1 MSADLDRERWQR
13 LSPILEAALDLP
25 PTARAAYLDETCAGD
40 SDLRRQVEELLEA
53 EAAAGSF
60 LAAGALE
67 RGAPLVAELADGP
80 RASPAAAAG
89 GRLVGVYR
97 LVAELG
103 EGGMG
108 TVHLAERVDGHFE
121 QRVAIKLLKQGLAD
135 EDAKRRFLQERQ
147 ILARLDHPGIARL
160 IDGGVTAEGTP
171 FFVMERVEGRP
182 VTAYCDEQGFGIEQR
197 LRVFLEICDAVQYA
211 HRSLVIHRDLKPSN
225 ILVDAAGR
233 VKLLDFGIAKLLAG
247 GSGGSPLEAT
257 RTFVRAMTPEY
268 AAPEQVRNEPV
279 TAATDVYSLG
289 VLLYELLTGQRP
301 YQVGRG
307 GLSEMERAI
316 LEQEPLRPS
325 ARTATAPGPTGAG
338 GPRETRRRL
347 RGDLDR
353 IVLKALEKAPERRY
367 PTAQALAA
375 DIRRHLDGLPISARG
390 DNALYR
396 ARKFVRRHRA
406 GVAAVAMTGIAVVLL
421 AVVAVLVLRRAGQ
434 GPAAR
439 DGPIDSLAVLP
450 FASAGRDPDT
460 EYLGDGL
467 AESLIDQMSRVPSL
481 RVMARTTVFRFK
493 GVADPREVGRKLGV
507 GAVLT
512 GTVSRRGDQVKV
524 SAELVETS
532 TGARLWGE
540 TYDRPVADLL
550 RVQDSIASD
559 ISDGLRLRLSG
570 QEKRTLARHGT
581 EDPEAYE
588 LYLRA
593 RFFLQRDTEQDDL
606 EARRLFLRAVEK
618 DPRFVGAHL
627 GIASTYSRSAGNGY
641 APPAQAWARADEQIR
656 KVLEI
661 DPGNVLARASLA
673 SRRFLVDWDW
683 AGAERDLRELSTD
696 PWLLLGPQ
704 FHPVTL
710 FFWARGRPEESVA
723 LVERALRVDPG
734 NLESRIMLADFL
746 VQAGRLD
753 QAIGSYKAVADAE
766 PSDPRARFGLAEVLR
781 RRGDMKGAI
790 DALRQAYELSGE
802 EEGTKALAAARTEK
816 DYEDAEVLVARS
828 RLVRLEAASKE
839 RYVSPLDL
847 ARLHARVGDREK
859 AFARLQ
865 DALAERSPGLV
876 VLKVDHAWDR
886 IRDDARFTAVV
897 RRVGIP

>member
-1 MSADLDRERWQR
+1 MAADLDRERWQR
-13 LSPILEAALDLP
+13 VSPILEAALELP
-25 PTARAAYLDETCAGD
+25 PAARAAYLNESCGGD
-40 SDLRRQVEELLEA
+40 TELRRNVEELLAA
-53 EAAAGSF
+53 EASAGSF
-60 LAAGALE
+60 LSEGALE
-67 RGAPLVAELADGP
+67 RGAPLVAELAGG
-80 RASPAAAAG
+80 APALPPTPAT

-135 EDAKRRFLQERQ
+135 DDAKRRFLQERQ

-182 VTAYCDEQGFGIEQR
+182 VTNYCDEQGFGIEQR

-211 HRSLVIHRDLKPSN
+211 HGSRVVHRDIKPSN

-233 VKLLDFGIAKLLAG
+233 VKLLDFGIAKLLAA
-247 GSGGSPLEAT
+247 GSGSSPLEAT

-279 TAATDVYSLG
+279 TPATDVYSLG

-307 GLSEMERAI
+307 ALSEMERAI

-325 ARTATAPGPTGAG
+325 ARTGTSPGPTGTG
-338 GPRETRRRL
+338 GARETRRRL

-375 DIRRHLDGLPISARG
+375 DIRRHLDGLPITARG

-396 ARKFVRRHRA
+396 ARKFLRRHRA
-406 GVAAVAMTGIAVVLL
+406 GVAAAAISVAAVLV
-421 AVVAVLVLRRAGQ
+421 AVVAILVLR
-434 GPAAR
+434 PA
-439 DGPIDSLAVLP
+439 PIDSLAVLP
-450 FASAGRDPDT
+450 FANASQDRDT

-467 AESLIDQMSRVPSL
+467 ADSLIDQMSRVPSL
-481 RVMARTTVFRFK
+481 QVMARTTVFRFK
-493 GVADPREVGRKLGV
+493 GTADPREAGRKLGV

-540 TYDRPVADLL
+540 TYDRPVAELQ
-550 RVQDSIASD
+550 RVQDNIASD

-581 EDPEAYE
+581 ENPEAYE

-593 RFFLQRDTEQDDL
+593 RFLLQRDTEDDDL
-606 EARRLFLRAVEK
+606 EARRLFERAVER
-618 DPRFVGAHL
+618 DPKFVGAHL
-627 GIASTYSRSAGNGY
+627 GVASTYSRAAGNGY
-641 APPAQAWARADEQIR
+641 APPAATWARADEEIR
-656 KVLEI
+656 KVLQL
-661 DPGNVLARASLA
+661 DPGNVLARCSVA
-673 SRRFLVDWDW
+673 SRRFLIDWDW
-683 AGAERDLRELSTD
+683 AGAEREMRDVSAD

-704 FHPVTL
+704 FHAVTM

-753 QAIGSYKAVADAE
+753 DAMGSYKAVAEAE
-766 PSDPRARFGLAEVLR
+766 PSDPRSRFGLAEVLR

-802 EEGTKALAAARTEK
+802 EEGTTALTAARTEK
-816 DYEDAEVLVARS
+816 DLENAEIVVARS
-828 RLVRLEAASKE
+828 RLVRLEAAAKE

-847 ARLHARVGDREK
+847 ARLYAQVGDREK

-865 DALAERSPGLV
+865 AALAERSPGLV
-876 VLKVDHAWDR
+876 LLKVDHAWDR